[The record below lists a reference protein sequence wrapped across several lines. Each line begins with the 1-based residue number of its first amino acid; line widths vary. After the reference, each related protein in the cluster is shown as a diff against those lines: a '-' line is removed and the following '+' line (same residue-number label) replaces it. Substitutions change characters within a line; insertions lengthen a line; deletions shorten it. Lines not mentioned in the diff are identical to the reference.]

1 MDREF
6 SSGFRHALFPDH
18 DCLYFV
24 NLDLRRSDAIIT
36 MPEADE
42 IRSNKN
48 GIRYQSVM
56 IVAHGIFFPISV
68 IENKYD
74 HRAEYTL
81 TKDTAGAQ
89 YCMISL
95 RTQVRKET

>member
-1 MDREF
+1 MF
-6 SSGFRHALFPDH
+6 TWIGNFRADFGMRYSPIMIA
-18 DCLYFV
+18 YSFV

-56 IVAHGIFFPISV
+56 IVAHGIFFQFQSLKISMI
-68 IENKYD
+68 IEPNI
-74 HRAEYTL
+74 L
-81 TKDTAGAQ
+81 
-89 YCMISL
+89 
-95 RTQVRKET
+95 